1 MNRSYTLDNQS
12 IDCFAAVGNHVS
24 SGSLTASNTDDVW
37 TKSYKQIRIINDF
50 FENYERAQVSE
61 AIKRRYL
68 GEARFF
74 KAYYY
79 FNLIK
84 RFGDVPYINH
94 TLDMESPELWG
105 PRVEKKEILDDIL
118 EELLLA
124 EQDVPVKSAIKAD
137 VGRITKG
144 AI

>member
-1 MNRSYTLDNQS
+1 
-12 IDCFAAVGNHVS
+12 
-24 SGSLTASNTDDVW
+24 
-37 TKSYKQIRIINDF
+37 
-50 FENYERAQVSE
+50 
-61 AIKRRYL
+61 
-68 GEARFF
+68 
-74 KAYYY
+74 
-79 FNLIK
+79 
-84 RFGDVPYINH
+84 
-94 TLDMESPELWG
+94 MESPELWG

>member
-1 MNRSYTLDNQS
+1 M
-12 IDCFAAVGNHVS
+12 
-24 SGSLTASNTDDVW
+24 TASNTDDVW